1 MAKIEGQFSSLEE
14 AIASIQEQPP
24 VRNISFEN
32 EGVLIKVNFADD
44 GSWWADR
51 DVDSIT
57 ISKDTKRLDLTSY
70 VPPDVKVRTYGGML
84 GHFKYG
90 PHFPAAE
97 TGKTKDGQ
105 ILICINPKI
114 FDLPSGALIFLHE
127 TGHAW
132 DMKDAKY
139 KDASRMYGLLR
150 ENDRSFKKVEIEKAL
165 MEVRDSENSA
175 WQYSL
180 AKYREVKASGF
191 DLAPKMSDEE
201 IDSYPQWTYDRFYNR
216 ELAPMIEY
224 VGVGHKLLWES
235 N

>member
-1 MAKIEGQFSSLEE
+1 MAKIEGQFGSLEE

-24 VRNISFEN
+24 IRNISFEI
-32 EGVLIKVNFADD
+32 EGVLTQVNFADE

-57 ISKDTKRLDLTSY
+57 SSKDVKRLDLSSY
-70 VPPDVKVRTYGGML
+70 IPPDVKVRTYSGML
-84 GHFKYG
+84 GHYKYG
-90 PHFPAAE
+90 LHFPAAE
-97 TGKTKDGQ
+97 TGKTSDGQ

-114 FDLPSGALIFLHE
+114 FDLSSGALIFLHE

-139 KDASRMYGLLR
+139 EDAGKMYKLLR
-150 ENDRSFKKVEIEKAL
+150 KNDQSLKRIEVEEAL
-165 MEVRDSENSA
+165 RKVRDSENSA

-180 AKYREVKASGF
+180 AKYREIKASGF
-191 DLAPKMSDEE
+191 DLAPKMSEEE

-224 VGVGHKLLWES
+224 VGIEHKLLWEH

>member
-1 MAKIEGQFSSLEE
+1 MAKIEGSFSSLDE
-14 AIASIQEQPP
+14 AIASIWEQPP
-24 VRNISFEN
+24 VQNISFEN
-32 EGVLIKVNFADD
+32 EGVLTQVNFADD

-57 ISKDTKRLDLTSY
+57 ISKDVKRLNLTSY
-70 VPPDVKVRTYGGML
+70 VPPDVKVRTYSGML
-84 GHFKYG
+84 GHYKYG
-90 PHFPAAE
+90 PQFPAAE

-105 ILICINPKI
+105 IVICINPKI

-139 KDASRMYGLLR
+139 KDAGRMYELLR
-150 ENDRSFKKVEIEKAL
+150 KNDRSIAKVEIEKAL
-165 MEVRDSENSA
+165 REVRASENSA

-191 DLAPKMSDEE
+191 DLAPKMSEEE
-201 IDSYPQWTYDRFYNR
+201 IDGYPQWAYDRFYNR
-216 ELAPMIEY
+216 ELALMIEY
-224 VGVGHKLLWES
+224 VDIRHKLLWKH

>member
-1 MAKIEGQFSSLEE
+1 MEE
-14 AIASIQEQPP
+14 AIASIREQPLI
-24 VRNISFEN
+24 RNISFEN
-32 EGVLIKVNFADD
+32 EGVVTQVNFADD

-57 ISKDTKRLDLTSY
+57 FSKDTKRLDLSSY
-70 VPPDVKVRTYGGML
+70 VPSDVKVRTYSGML
-84 GHFKYG
+84 GHYKYG
-90 PHFPAAE
+90 SHFPAAE

-132 DMKDAKY
+132 DMKGAKY
-139 KDASRMYGLLR
+139 EDAGRMYQLLR
-150 ENDRSFKKVEIEKAL
+150 KNDRSSEKVEIEKAL
-165 MEVRDSENSA
+165 RGVRDSETSA

-191 DLAPKMSDEE
+191 DLAPKMSEEE
-201 IDSYPQWTYDRFYNR
+201 IDGYPQWTYDRFYNR

-224 VGVGHKLLWES
+224 VGIRHKLLWES